1 MKITRAR
8 VSSALTLYQVTLE
21 VPSMLRLL
29 LGLDLKFPVTFIRK
43 LLKEGGLWQKARSLC
58 QRALGGPFK
67 CHRHVVHRASC
78 ISTLK
83 LQIPTLMLQASCL
96 HLCRLLST
104 SLSGTKRAVPLRLL
118 GPKPHGIHETLH
130 TRTRFQEANMRIPLC
145 AKKEVQQRVLQSGTL
160 LASPGRGRS
169 VALGAEHPMT
179 LLVPVGTCAT
189 RKGIHSRYTPRASE
203 WSNGSGTLSA
213 AQPPASLVPMWSWLT
228 GLQHCHPCR
237 SPGHSCGE
245 QYGTV
250 VAPAA
255 LGGCVLHQAVTPG
268 ATPPAAST
276 RPRTLCG

>member
-118 GPKPHGIHETLH
+118 GPKPHGIHETQH
-130 TRTRFQEANMRIPLC
+130 MRTRFQEANMRIPLC
-145 AKKEVQQRVLQSGTL
+145 AKKEVQQRVLQSGTPPR
-160 LASPGRGRS
+160 LAWTQAQCGPGS
-169 VALGAEHPMT
+169 WAPND
-179 LLVPVGTCAT
+179 PTCACWYLCHKEGNPLPLHT
-189 RKGIHSRYTPRASE
+189 QGLRMEQWFWHIECS
-203 WSNGSGTLSA
+203 
-213 AQPPASLVPMWSWLT
+213 PMWSWLT

-245 QYGTV
+245 QYGSM

-255 LGGCVLHQAVTPG
+255 LGGYVLHQAVTPG

-276 RPRTLCG
+276 GPRTLCG